1 MRGEWIRSGRGMK
14 VFQGKKADRIGKGWI
29 DVEGG
34 LTEKKE
40 NKREMRIQI
49 LRREERRM

>member
-14 VFQGKKADRIGKGWI
+14 VCLGEKVDGIGKGWI

-34 LTEKKE
+34 LTEEE
-40 NKREMRIQI
+40 NKREMRIEI
-49 LRREERRM
+49 LRTEERRM